1 MAKMYLFVGTKIPME
16 IMITAFLASDGY
28 SVLTYAKSGFTN
40 NVFTIS
46 FFPHSYNMYDVA
58 LKRQKIG
65 FRSIFSLEAKTIHL
79 CRV

>member
-46 FFPHSYNMYDVA
+46 FFP
-58 LKRQKIG
+58 
-65 FRSIFSLEAKTIHL
+65 
-79 CRV
+79 